1 MTEHISIFWKVTLAV
16 LKSKDYRKAG
26 WRQKGVMKLVQQHR
40 KLCWQPDQG
49 QWREKNGEMSRG
61 LRFEG
66 GRIVRFGD
74 GLAREGEWR
83 VQLRVWTKDIIG
95 PFQLKKPDAI
105 NLCHYTIRIGGE
117 NLQNWHSTMYT
128 SCLHTTVWKEMS
140 VFRKGKWKNF
150 CSDLYWISV
159 HFHSLTA
166 KDGIWLECSAITLNS
181 IFGRTNL
188 IQAPGLRVTHM
199 WNIGEQV

>member
-1 MTEHISIFWKVTLAV
+1 MTKAEPAGETIIAEGIWQRDRARGFYAGKWQSIFPFFERLPWLSWRARTIGRQVGDRKVLWSWYNSTESFAGSLT
-16 LKSKDYRKAG
+16 KDS
-26 WRQKGVMKLVQQHR
+26 
-40 KLCWQPDQG
+40 
-49 QWREKNGEMSRG
+49 WREKNGEMSRG

-128 SCLHTTVWKEMS
+128 SMFTYYCLKRNVCFQKRKVKE
-140 VFRKGKWKNF
+140 
-150 CSDLYWISV
+150 L
-159 HFHSLTA
+159 L
-166 KDGIWLECSAITLNS
+166 
-181 IFGRTNL
+181 
-188 IQAPGLRVTHM
+188 
-199 WNIGEQV
+199 